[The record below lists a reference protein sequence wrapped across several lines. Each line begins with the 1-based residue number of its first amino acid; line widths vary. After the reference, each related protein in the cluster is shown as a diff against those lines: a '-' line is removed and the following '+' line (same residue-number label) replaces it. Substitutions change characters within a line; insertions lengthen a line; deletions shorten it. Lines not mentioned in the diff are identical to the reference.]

1 MSALRWFPFSPY
13 DGAYNMAADDV
24 LLEAAVTQGLA
35 SLRFYGWTPAT
46 VSIGYFQRA
55 AVLCEQTSLQ
65 QLPRVRRSSG
75 GKTLVHHHELTYA
88 LTLPAGFQSGWMVRM
103 HQRVILPAL
112 NRLGLAGK
120 IEVVEKESDAAGEF
134 LCFKQ
139 QTQGDLR
146 CAGHKVVGSAQRKY
160 RQALLQHGAILL
172 ASSEHAIQLPGLK
185 ELIGVELSLDQLQRE
200 ILGAFQFETGWQVRQ
215 AQWSPDEENAIREK
229 VLEQY
234 GSSVWN
240 EKR

>member
-1 MSALRWFPFSPY
+1 MSALRWFPFSRH

-24 LLEAAVTQGLA
+24 LLDAAAKQGLA
-35 SLRFYGWTPAT
+35 SLRFYGWTSAT
-46 VSIGYFQRA
+46 VSVGYFQPA
-55 AVLCEQTSLQ
+55 AVLREQTTLQ
-65 QLPRVRRSSG
+65 QLPWVRRPSG

-88 LTLPAGFQSGWMVRM
+88 LTLPPGFQSGWMARM

-139 QTQGDLR
+139 QTAGDLT
-146 CAGHKVVGSAQRKY
+146 CDGHKVVGSAQRKH

-172 ASSEHAIQLPGLK
+172 AQSEYAPQLPGLK
-185 ELIGVELSLDQLQRE
+185 ELTGVALSVTEIQKAMLAAFQRE
-200 ILGAFQFETGWQVRQ
+200 TDLDFRE
-215 AQWSPDEENAIREK
+215 AQWSQKDENAIQVRK
-229 VLEQY
+229 LEQY
-234 GSSVWN
+234 GIRAWN